1 MNASSSLLASSSTPD
16 ALVQATHKAA
26 GALSEMACRE
36 ITVGDVGTRKVP
48 LSQISDVGGDPE
60 RPIVAVHV
68 GVEGFGAHILLAMGE
83 PMARGLVDMLMG
95 QTVGTTTELGEME
108 ASALAEVG
116 NITGT
121 FFLTVLAEVS
131 GTTLP
136 PTPPVVFYEM
146 CGAILGTLAAELA
159 MTGVDDAIVIDTN
172 FFCDGQAVEVAFYMF
187 PDQALLDTLPG
198 ALAGVS
204 A

>member
-1 MNASSSLLASSSTPD
+1 MSVSTAPS
-16 ALVQATHKAA
+16 ALVEATHRAA

-36 ITVGDVGTRKVP
+36 ISVGEVSVRQVP
-48 LSQISDVGGDPE
+48 LSQITEVGGDPE
-60 RPIVAVHV
+60 RAIVAIHI
-68 GVEGFGAHILLAMGE
+68 GVEGFGSHLLLAMGE

-95 QTVGTTTELGEME
+95 QSVGTTEELGEME

-116 NITGT
+116 NVAGT
-121 FFLTVLAEVS
+121 YFLTAIADAT
-131 GTTLP
+131 GATLP

-146 CGAILGTLAAELA
+146 SGAILGTLAAELA
-159 MTGVDDAIVIDTN
+159 MSGVDDALVIDTN

-187 PDQALLDTLPG
+187 PDEAMLEALPG
-198 ALAGVS
+198 ALAGVG